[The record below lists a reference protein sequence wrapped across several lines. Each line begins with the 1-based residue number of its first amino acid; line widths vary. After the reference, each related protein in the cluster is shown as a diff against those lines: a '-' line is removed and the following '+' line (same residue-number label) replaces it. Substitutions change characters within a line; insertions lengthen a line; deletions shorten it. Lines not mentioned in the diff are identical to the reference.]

1 MRDVNEVIEKCV
13 IWYYA
18 HGSYLEIESLK
29 KGLEP
34 DEGKADLEKH
44 RETAGLAPWR
54 VASCMGRY
62 ATQP

>member
-1 MRDVNEVIEKCV
+1 MKVVIEICA
-13 IWYYA
+13 IWDYA
-18 HGSYLEIESLK
+18 HGSYLEIESL
-29 KGLEP
+29 GRGWEP

-62 ATQP
+62 ATQL

>member
-1 MRDVNEVIEKCV
+1 MDEVIEKCV

-34 DEGKADLEKH
+34 DEGKADLERH
-44 RETAGLAPWR
+44 RETAGLAR
-54 VASCMGRY
+54 
-62 ATQP
+62 